1 MISDYIHAA
10 MRHVEVRYL
19 AEDGSWYAEIPQL
32 EGVWATATN
41 EESLNV
47 ELRGALEGWI
57 ALGLRLGHPFPAIDG
72 AESPV
77 GLAS

>member
-1 MISDYIHAA
+1 MTSDYIHAA
-10 MRHVEVRYL
+10 MRLVDVRYL
-19 AEDGSWYAEIPQL
+19 ADDGIWYAEIPQL
-32 EGVWATATN
+32 VGVWATATN
-41 EESLNV
+41 EESLNA
-47 ELRGALEGWI
+47 ELREALAGWI